1 MMACF
6 DRISYVKSIY
16 MNLPIRTKTHKK
28 YKKKTKRI
36 KISLPF
42 LILNIDVSNF
52 CILIYQLYR

>member
-28 YKKKTKRI
+28 IQKNKNDKN
-36 KISLPF
+36 LPTIF
-42 LILNIDVSNF
+42 NIE
-52 CILIYQLYR
+52 Y